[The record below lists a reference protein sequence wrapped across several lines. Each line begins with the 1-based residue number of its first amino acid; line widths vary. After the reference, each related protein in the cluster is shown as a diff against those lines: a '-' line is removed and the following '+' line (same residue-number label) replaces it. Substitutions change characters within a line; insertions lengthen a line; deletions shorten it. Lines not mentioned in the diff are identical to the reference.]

1 MNDNTN
7 HLELLLDNAVDYGK
21 TSFELLK
28 LKALDKTSELLS
40 SFLPLIIVFGLIASF
55 LFFVSFGFAL
65 LLGKYLCNIY
75 IGFFIVAGFYCLLAI
90 IIAVF
95 FYKMLKRCF
104 CNYIIKHSLN

>member
-7 HLELLLDNAVDYGK
+7 HLELLIENAVDYGK

-40 SFLPLIIVFGLIASF
+40 SFFPLIIIFGMLASF
-55 LFFVSFGFAL
+55 LFFVSSGLAL

-75 IGFFIVAGFYCLLAI
+75 NGFFVVGGFYCFFAI
-90 IIAVF
+90 ITLLF
-95 FYKMLKRCF
+95 FKKLKNCF

>member
-40 SFLPLIIVFGLIASF
+40 SFLPLIIMFGLLASF
-55 LFFVSFGFAL
+55 IFFVSFGIAL
-65 LLGKYLCNIY
+65 FLGKYFCNIY
-75 IGFFIVAGFYCLLAI
+75 CGFFIVAGFYFLLAI
-90 IIAVF
+90 VIAVF